1 MSGDALVWRSQLY
14 VPANN
19 QRFIDKAFTRR
30 ADAII
35 LDLEDSVPADQR
47 KGARERLGESVRIVG
62 QAGADVTVRINS
74 SDDEVALD
82 LEAAVL
88 PQVRGIFVTK
98 VRDADYMRSIS
109 RRVAELETVRGMESG
124 TICLIAMIETAAAY
138 VQAYDIARAD
148 PRIAAMVLG
157 GEDMA
162 LDLGMVPDAE
172 TLAFPKQQ
180 VAIAARAAGV
190 VPFGIMGTVADY
202 RDTDAV
208 RGIAERSRRFGFEGA
223 SCIHPS
229 IVPILNAAFTPSETE
244 VDHARRVVTAYAE
257 AEAAGTGAI
266 TVDGKMIDVP
276 VALRARNLLTRFE
289 AIERRG
295 GKTSEVN

>member
-1 MSGDALVWRSQLY
+1 MSGAALVWRSQLY

-19 QRFIDKAFTRR
+19 RRFIDKAATRG

-35 LDLEDSVPADQR
+35 LDLEDSVPADER
-47 KGARERLGESVRIVG
+47 TGARARLEESVRAVG

-74 SDDEVALD
+74 SDEEVALD
-82 LEAAVL
+82 LEAAVI
-88 PQVRGIFVTK
+88 PGVRGIFVTK
-98 VRDADYMRSIS
+98 VRDGEYIRAIS
-109 RRVAELETVRGMESG
+109 RRVAELEAASGMAPA

-138 VQAYDIARAD
+138 MQAYDIARAD
-148 PRIAAMVLG
+148 ARIAAMVLG
-157 GEDMA
+157 GEDLA
-162 LDLGMVPDAE
+162 LDLGMVPDAD

-180 VAIAARAAGV
+180 IAIAARAAGV
-190 VPFGIMGTVADY
+190 TPFGIMGTVADY
-202 RDTDAV
+202 GDTDAV
-208 RGIAERSRRFGFEGA
+208 REVAERSRRFGFEGA

-229 IVPILNAAFTPSETE
+229 IVPVLNAAFTPSEAE
-244 VDHARRVVTAYAE
+244 VDHARRVVAAYAD

-276 VALRARNLLTRFE
+276 VALRARNLLARFD

-295 GKTSEVN
+295 G